1 MKRAILI
8 LVSIFLLLTGCAQT
22 QQEPPEPTPEPTPNP
37 LEAYSGSW
45 TWERG
50 DGSVVWELY
59 ADGRVLV
66 PEQTYD
72 KYRRLAGFGTWRID
86 SGSLVMTLAEEFSMQ
101 IKEEDGFVKL
111 YCPLLNQTLV
121 RVDEREAAYGAKFV
135 DVELTSENFWD
146 YFRLEKVPAPVDEN
160 GERIYKEVFVFRN
173 TQYEN
178 GLIFW
183 SEEGVQ
189 IDLVYWW
196 SYRMR
201 IDKAPYG
208 AAVYVDTF
216 NATAAEG
223 KLTFIRSDHVKEYS
237 YDGHARCIVA
247 NSGETVTEVFDSFCY
262 GEYPY

>member
-1 MKRAILI
+1 MKRAILT
-8 LVSIFLLLTGCAQT
+8 LLSIFLLLTGCAQT
-22 QQEPPEPTPEPTPNP
+22 GQEPAEPTPAPTPNL

-50 DGSVVWELY
+50 DGSIVWELY
-59 ADGRVLV
+59 DDGRVLV

-72 KYRRLAGFGTWRID
+72 TYRKLAGFGTWRIEGD
-86 SGSLVMTLAEEFSMQ
+86 GLVMTLAESFPMQ
-101 IKEEDGFVKL
+101 VAEEDGFVKL

-121 RVDEREAAYGAKFV
+121 RVDEREAAYSAKFV
-135 DVELTSENFWD
+135 DVELTPENFWD
-146 YFRLEKVPAPVDEN
+146 YFRLEQVPAPVDEN

-183 SEEGVQ
+183 SESNVQ

-196 SYRMR
+196 SYRLR

-208 AAVYVDTF
+208 AAVYVDTY
-216 NATAAEG
+216 NSTAAEG
-223 KLTFIRSDHVKEYS
+223 KLTFIRSDHVAQHT
-237 YDGHARCIVA
+237 YDGNVRSIIA
-247 NSGETVTEVFDSFCY
+247 NSGETVTETFDSFRY